1 MTVVQIADIM
11 GQTQDRRI
19 FLHTKRTGFAHTVE
33 VRTNARRVLQLYH
46 SFVVAVLTDIRETLR
61 PCGVGVH
68 GVLHSVVTERTRRFV
83 IREIE
88 RRAEIEVVIPFF
100 HILHLR
106 AEDILVESHDGFA
119 GRDRVEYMIPLDHV
133 QGLTRLLYVVLGC
146 PSQMVTQTV
155 VRMFLML
162 VEGIEERSLVFGTQ
176 VFRSESE
183 VRSEIHIRMQI
194 RCTHSAKTQTYTL

>member
-33 VRTNARRVLQLYH
+33 VWTNARRVLQLYH
-46 SFVVAVLTDIRETLR
+46 SFVVAVLTDVRETLR
-61 PCGVGVH
+61 PRGVGVH
-68 GVLHSVVTERTRRFV
+68 GVLHAVITERTRRFV
-83 IREIE
+83 IHEIE
-88 RRAEIEVVIPFF
+88 RRAEIDVVIPFF

-106 AEDILVESHDGFA
+106 VEDILVESHNGFA

-146 PSQMVTQTV
+146 PSQMMAQTV

-162 VEGIEERSLVFGTQ
+162 VEGIEERCLVFGTQ
-176 VFRSESE
+176 VFCSESE

-194 RCTHSAKTQTYTL
+194 RRTHSAKTQTYTL